1 MLPLSPPDPVENFP
15 SEEELKA
22 LADELAD
29 KVRDEIFDQMVTYI
43 GDAAYDLVRSKYENI
58 GVDLECEL
66 IHAIC
71 GRIAL
76 VAV

>member
-1 MLPLSPPDPVENFP
+1 MLPLSPPDPVDNYP

-29 KVRDEIFDQMVTYI
+29 KVRDEIFDHMVTYV
-43 GDAAYDLVRSKYENI
+43 GDCAYDIVRSKYEDI
-58 GVDLECEL
+58 GLDLEAE
-66 IHAIC
+66 IIQEIC
-71 GRIAL
+71 GRIAI